1 MNFHQE
7 HQVRLALT
15 RFENSVSSAGLWNSF
30 LIAHADVVSILRST
44 YTLYL
49 KNQTSTDNPYCIYI
63 YIWQHAWVSLWPAE
77 GSEDCIFS
85 NCAGCTST
93 VAAQPKRTWLLE
105 FLLLAPEAFIRTML
119 SVIFIGFCKECRC
132 PLLQSMKPF
141 RFGWWTR
148 RPWRLVG
155 NRCPVLFPDALIEAF
170 WEAGEDVF
178 RYCLFGMKTED
189 EIRQI
194 WKHMKKHCQWV
205 STHPASGWKWQGK
218 VASLGMYGDEI
229 QCYRNSE
236 CGVVSV
242 TAWTSEFCTDN
253 IPLLRYYPIAIWSE
267 HCESEFTY
275 GDLEQHLLP
284 RWRRLSDTSE
294 TWPWTD
300 AGYLMAYT
308 FCQGELKWI
317 NSRMGGLHNYRRND
331 FCSRCECVKN
341 DPNPAL
347 TLPNMGDDPDTH
359 AVRTYSSEQLQ
370 AFSPAPGAPWNVPQ
384 PRDARCGTQSIS
396 WHRKNNKWFL
406 GFGLHWFI
414 YFKFEPRGKHVK
426 DLLCC
431 F

>member
-1 MNFHQE
+1 MPGFHCGPLKAQRTASSALRWLHKHGGSTTKTDMVARISAVGAGGLHQNNAE
-7 HQVRLALT
+7 RDLHRLLQRVSLSLAAKHETVQVRMV
-15 RFENSVSSAGLWNSF
+15 NP
-30 LIAHADVVSILRST
+30 ST
-44 YTLYL
+44 
-49 KNQTSTDNPYCIYI
+49 
-63 YIWQHAWVSLWPAE
+63 
-77 GSEDCIFS
+77 
-85 NCAGCTST
+85 
-93 VAAQPKRTWLLE
+93 LE
-105 FLLLAPEAFIRTML
+105 
-119 SVIFIGFCKECRC
+119 IGWE
-132 PLLQSMKPF
+132 PL
-141 RFGWWTR
+141 
-148 RPWRLVG
+148 
-155 NRCPVLFPDALIEAF
+155 PVLFPDALIEAF

-218 VASLGMYGDEI
+218 VASLGMYRDEI
-229 QCYRNSE
+229 QCYRNSG

-242 TAWTSEFCTDN
+242 TAWTSEFCTNN

-308 FCQGELKWI
+308 FCQGDLKWI

-370 AFSPAPGAPWNVPQ
+370 AFSPLLGLPGMCLSRVMHDVAHSQFLGTGKTTNGSLALVCIDLFILSLSPGANM
-384 PRDARCGTQSIS
+384 
-396 WHRKNNKWFL
+396 
-406 GFGLHWFI
+406 
-414 YFKFEPRGKHVK
+414 
-426 DLLCC
+426 
-431 F
+431 

>member
-1 MNFHQE
+1 MPMLFPSFGLHIHYILRTKHQQITHTVYIYDNMPGFHCGPLKVQRTASSALRWLHKHGGSTTKTDMVARISAVGAGGLHQNNAE
-7 HQVRLALT
+7 RDLHRLLQRVSLSLAAKHETVQVRMV
-15 RFENSVSSAGLWNSF
+15 NP
-30 LIAHADVVSILRST
+30 ST
-44 YTLYL
+44 
-49 KNQTSTDNPYCIYI
+49 
-63 YIWQHAWVSLWPAE
+63 
-77 GSEDCIFS
+77 
-85 NCAGCTST
+85 
-93 VAAQPKRTWLLE
+93 LE
-105 FLLLAPEAFIRTML
+105 
-119 SVIFIGFCKECRC
+119 IGWE
-132 PLLQSMKPF
+132 PL
-141 RFGWWTR
+141 
-148 RPWRLVG
+148 
-155 NRCPVLFPDALIEAF
+155 PVLFPDALIEAF

-308 FCQGELKWI
+308 FCQGDLKWI

-370 AFSPAPGAPWNVPQ
+370 AFSPLLGLPGMCLSRVMHDVAHSQFLGTGKTTNGSLALVCIDLFILSLSPGANM
-384 PRDARCGTQSIS
+384 
-396 WHRKNNKWFL
+396 
-406 GFGLHWFI
+406 
-414 YFKFEPRGKHVK
+414 
-426 DLLCC
+426 
-431 F
+431 